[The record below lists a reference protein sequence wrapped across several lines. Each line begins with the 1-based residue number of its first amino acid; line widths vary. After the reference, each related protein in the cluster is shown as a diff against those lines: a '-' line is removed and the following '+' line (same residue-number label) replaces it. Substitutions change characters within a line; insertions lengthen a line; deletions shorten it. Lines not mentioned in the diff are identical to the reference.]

1 MIKLRELS
9 KFVQDAKPGDH
20 FFFFCKIYLLL
31 NFDHCVYT
39 HDDVD
44 AGHSGVWTDGGET
57 VKCAQSIPYVSTAL
71 LSNNICL

>member
-31 NFDHCVYT
+31 NFIIVC
-39 HDDVD
+39 
-44 AGHSGVWTDGGET
+44 
-57 VKCAQSIPYVSTAL
+57 IPMTT
-71 LSNNICL
+71 